1 MKLELDNITKNYK
14 DKRALY
20 NVNYI
25 FHEGVYGLLG
35 ANGAGKSTLMR
46 IICGIMKPTIGEVKV
61 NGTNIMKLDEKYR
74 DLLGYLPQDFG
85 YYPSF
90 TANEFMMYMAS
101 LKGLNNNYS
110 KKKISELLHIV
121 GLDEVKNKKIKTF
134 SGGMKQRLGIAQ
146 AVLNDPQILILDEP
160 TSGLDPKERIHFRN
174 LISGFAKDKIVLLS
188 THIVSDIESIADQII
203 VLKKGEI
210 VVNGTPNVLIQQM
223 LGKVWECL
231 IPESELEYVSQKYC
245 IVNQHLQSQQVLL
258 RIVSEEKPDLEMSK
272 AISPTLEDLYMFY
285 FRDENVR

>member
-20 NVNYI
+20 NVNFI

-46 IICGIMKPTIGEVKV
+46 IICGIMKSTIGEVKV

-231 IPESELEYVSQKYC
+231 IPESELEYASQKYC

-258 RIVSEEKPDLEMSK
+258 RIISEEKPDLEMSK

>member
-46 IICGIMKPTIGEVKV
+46 IICGIMKSTIGEVKV

-231 IPESELEYVSQKYC
+231 IPESELEYASQKYC

-258 RIVSEEKPDLEMSK
+258 RIISAEKPDLEMSK
-272 AISPTLEDLYMFY
+272 AISPSLEDLYMFY

>member
-46 IICGIMKPTIGEVKV
+46 IICGIMKATIGEVKV

-231 IPESELEYVSQKYC
+231 IPESELEYASQKYC

-258 RIVSEEKPDLEMSK
+258 RIISEEKPDLEMSK

>member
-46 IICGIMKPTIGEVKV
+46 IICGIMKSTIGEVKV

-101 LKGLNNNYS
+101 LKGLSNNYS

-258 RIVSEEKPDLEMSK
+258 RIISEEKPDLEMSK

>member
-20 NVNYI
+20 NVNHI
-25 FHEGVYGLLG
+25 SHEGVCGLLG
-35 ANGAGKSTLMR
+35 ANGAGKSSLMR

-101 LKGLNNNYS
+101 LKGLSNNYS

>member
-90 TANEFMMYMAS
+90 IANEFMMYMAS
-101 LKGLNNNYS
+101 LKGLSNNYS

-174 LISGFAKDKIVLLS
+174 LISGFAKDKRVRLA

>member
-101 LKGLNNNYS
+101 LKGLSNNYS

>member
-1 MKLELDNITKNYK
+1 
-14 DKRALY
+14 
-20 NVNYI
+20 
-25 FHEGVYGLLG
+25 
-35 ANGAGKSTLMR
+35 
-46 IICGIMKPTIGEVKV
+46 
-61 NGTNIMKLDEKYR
+61 MKLDEKYR

-231 IPESELEYVSQKYC
+231 IPESELEYASQKYC

-258 RIVSEEKPDLEMSK
+258 RIISEEKPDLEMSK

>member
-46 IICGIMKPTIGEVKV
+46 IICGIMKSTIGEVKV

-174 LISGFAKDKIVLLS
+174 LISGCAKDKIVLLS

-231 IPESELEYVSQKYC
+231 IPESELEYASQKYC

-258 RIVSEEKPDLEMSK
+258 RIISEEKPDLEMSK

>member
-46 IICGIMKPTIGEVKV
+46 IICGIMKSTIGEVKV

-134 SGGMKQRLGIAQ
+134 
-146 AVLNDPQILILDEP
+146 
-160 TSGLDPKERIHFRN
+160 
-174 LISGFAKDKIVLLS
+174 
-188 THIVSDIESIADQII
+188 
-203 VLKKGEI
+203 
-210 VVNGTPNVLIQQM
+210 
-223 LGKVWECL
+223 
-231 IPESELEYVSQKYC
+231 
-245 IVNQHLQSQQVLL
+245 
-258 RIVSEEKPDLEMSK
+258 
-272 AISPTLEDLYMFY
+272 
-285 FRDENVR
+285 

>member
-46 IICGIMKPTIGEVKV
+46 IICGIMKSTIGEVKV

-231 IPESELEYVSQKYC
+231 IPESELEYASQKYC

-258 RIVSEEKPDLEMSK
+258 RIISEEKPDLEMSK

>member
-46 IICGIMKPTIGEVKV
+46 IICGIMKSTIGEVKV

-231 IPESELEYVSQKYC
+231 IPESELEYASQKYC

>member
-90 TANEFMMYMAS
+90 IANEFMMYMAS
-101 LKGLNNNYS
+101 LKGLSNNYS

>member
-46 IICGIMKPTIGEVKV
+46 IICGIMKSTIGEVKV

-146 AVLNDPQILILDEP
+146 AVLNGPQILILDEP

-203 VLKKGEI
+203 VLKKGKI

-231 IPESELEYVSQKYC
+231 IPESELEYASQKYC

-258 RIVSEEKPDLEMSK
+258 RIISEEKPDLEMSK

>member
-46 IICGIMKPTIGEVKV
+46 IICGIMKSTIGEVKV

-210 VVNGTPNVLIQQM
+210 AVNGTPNVLIQQM

-231 IPESELEYVSQKYC
+231 IPESELEYASQKYC

-258 RIVSEEKPDLEMSK
+258 RIISEEKPDLEMSK

>member
-46 IICGIMKPTIGEVKV
+46 IICGIMKSTIGEVKV

-146 AVLNDPQILILDEP
+146 AVLNDPKILILDEP

-231 IPESELEYVSQKYC
+231 IPESELEYASQKYC

-258 RIVSEEKPDLEMSK
+258 RIISEEKPDLEMSK

>member
-46 IICGIMKPTIGEVKV
+46 IICGIMKSTIGEVKV

-210 VVNGTPNVLIQQM
+210 VVMVLQM
-223 LGKVWECL
+223 C
-231 IPESELEYVSQKYC
+231 
-245 IVNQHLQSQQVLL
+245 
-258 RIVSEEKPDLEMSK
+258 
-272 AISPTLEDLYMFY
+272 
-285 FRDENVR
+285 

>member
-46 IICGIMKPTIGEVKV
+46 IICGIMKSTIGEVKV

-231 IPESELEYVSQKYC
+231 IPESELEYASQKYC

-258 RIVSEEKPDLEMSK
+258 RIISEEKPDLQMSK

>member
-46 IICGIMKPTIGEVKV
+46 IICGIMKSTIGEVKV

-231 IPESELEYVSQKYC
+231 IPESELEYASQKYC

-258 RIVSEEKPDLEMSK
+258 RIISEEKPDLEMSK

-285 FRDENVR
+285 FSDENVR

>member
-46 IICGIMKPTIGEVKV
+46 IICGIMKSTIGEVKV

-231 IPESELEYVSQKYC
+231 IPESELEYASQKYC

-258 RIVSEEKPDLEMSK
+258 RIISEEKPDLEMSK

-285 FRDENVR
+285 FRDDR

>member
-25 FHEGVYGLLG
+25 FHERVYGLLG

-46 IICGIMKPTIGEVKV
+46 IICGIMKSTIGEVKV

-101 LKGLNNNYS
+101 LKGLSNNYS

-258 RIVSEEKPDLEMSK
+258 RIISEEKPDLEMSK

>member
-46 IICGIMKPTIGEVKV
+46 IICGIMKSTIGEVKV

-101 LKGLNNNYS
+101 LKGLSNNYS

-231 IPESELEYVSQKYC
+231 IPESELEYASQKYC

-258 RIVSEEKPDLEMSK
+258 RIISEEKPDLEMSK